1 MHLEAIYHRVT
12 QNWAYAYDKRTLHI
26 RIRTK
31 KSDVARIDLNCAD
44 KYKKEKTTVVVPM
57 ERWASDDLFDYWEA
71 AVQPP
76 YRRLVYYF
84 ILQSEGQTVYFMEKG
99 FFRESLPENMDDGL
113 FDFPFLNPADV
124 IAPPEWVKD
133 AVFYQIFPERFANSD
148 ASLNPPNV
156 EPWGGVPTRD
166 NYFGGDLQGVIDHLD
181 HLNALGVNAI
191 YFNPIFEATTNHKYD
206 TRDYLKIDSQFG
218 TNETFKKLVAACHE
232 RGIRVMLDA
241 VFNHCGHTFP
251 PFVDAKEKGQ
261 ASKYADWFH
270 VREWP
275 LTVVDGIPTYDTFS
289 FEPIMPKL
297 NTENP
302 EVKEY
307 LFNIARFWI
316 EEAGIDGWRLD
327 VANEVDHK
335 FWREFR
341 DIVKGINPDTFILGE
356 IFHDSIPWLQGDQ
369 FDAVMNYPFTNAVLE
384 FFAHRRSTAAEFT
397 SSINTQLAG
406 YPRQI
411 NETAFNL
418 LGSHDTIRLLTLC
431 GGNVKLMKLA
441 SLFQLTFFGSPCI
454 YYGDEI
460 GIDGEMDPL
469 NRKCMEWDPAKQD
482 QDLFAFFKRII
493 ALRKQYTALRTGNL
507 KFQQD
512 GNSEQ
517 TLVYERWN
525 EQDHFLI
532 LINNS
537 DASVSSTATSSADS
551 WTDVES
557 GNTVT
562 AKQGQVTVE
571 LPAFGYSILHASRG

>member
-12 QNWAYAYDKRTLHI
+12 QNWAYAYDERTLHI

-44 KYKKEKTTVVVPM
+44 KYNKELTTVVVPM
-57 ERWASDDLFDYWEA
+57 VKWASDGLFDYWEA

-76 YRRLVYYF
+76 YRRLIYYF

-99 FFRESLPENMDDGL
+99 FFPESLPENMDDGL

-124 IAPPEWVKD
+124 IAPPQWVKE
-133 AVFYQIFPERFANSD
+133 AVFYQIFPERFANGD

-181 HLNALGVNAI
+181 HLSALGVNAI

-206 TRDYLKIDSQFG
+206 TRDYLKIDPQFG
-218 TNETFKKLVAACHE
+218 TNETFKKLVDACHE

-241 VFNHCGHTFP
+241 VFNHCGHSFP
-251 PFVDAKEKGQ
+251 PFVDAKEKGKD
-261 ASKYADWFH
+261 SKYADWFH

-275 LTVVDGIPTYDTFS
+275 LQVKDGIPTYDTFS

-307 LFNIARFWI
+307 LFKVARYWI

-335 FWREFR
+335 FWRQFR

-384 FFAHRRSTAAEFT
+384 FFAHKRINAVEFT
-397 SSINTQLAG
+397 SSINSQLAG

-431 GGNVKLMKLA
+431 GGNVKVMKLA
-441 SLFQLTFFGSPCI
+441 SLFQLTFFGAPCI

-469 NRKCMEWDPAKQD
+469 NRRCMEWDPAKQD
-482 QDLFAFFKRII
+482 QDLFAFFKRLI
-493 ALRKQYTALRTGNL
+493 ALRKQYAALRTGSL
-507 KFQQD
+507 KFQHE
-512 GNSEQ
+512 GNNEQ
-517 TLVYERWN
+517 TLVYERWD
-525 EQDHFLI
+525 EQDRFLI

-537 DASVSSTATSSADS
+537 DAGVTCTAAASENS
-551 WTDVES
+551 WKDIES
-557 GNTVT
+557 GSIV
-562 AKQGQVTVE
+562 AAPQGQVTVE
-571 LPAFGYSILHASRG
+571 LPAYGYSILHAARG